1 MKSYYVYMLLCA
13 DFTFY
18 VGITNDVERRLAQH
32 NIGSDPRCY
41 THKRRPVVLA
51 HASYFSEVTQAIA
64 WEKQLKGW
72 SRKKKIALIGD
83 DWATICRLARGAQRA
98 STGSALL
105 RVVLRLRSLCSLRSG

>member
-1 MKSYYVYMLLCA
+1 MKSYYVYVLLCA
-13 DFTFY
+13 DFSFY

-32 NIGSDPRCY
+32 NIGWDPRCY

-83 DWATICRLARGAQRA
+83 DWPTICRLARLARAAQT
-98 STGSALL
+98 STP
-105 RVVLRLRSLCSLRSG
+105 RC